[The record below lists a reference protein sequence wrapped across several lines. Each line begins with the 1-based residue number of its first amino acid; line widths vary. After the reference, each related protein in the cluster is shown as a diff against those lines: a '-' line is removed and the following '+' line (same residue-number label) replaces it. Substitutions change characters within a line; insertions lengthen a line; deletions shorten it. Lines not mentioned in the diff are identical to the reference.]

1 MKNAIKKITLVLI
14 LFLSTGIAIAQEKE
28 VIISGS
34 LIEQETKQ
42 PIPYATVVV
51 KDIDTANV
59 FVGTTTNDKGEFR
72 LATKEND
79 FLVEISFM
87 GYTTRIISDFKI
99 ENSVLDLGTITLESE
114 SQSLEEVEVRG
125 EVSKTVFKLDKRVFN
140 VGKDLSSTG
149 MSGLEVLDNVPS
161 VNVSIDGEI
170 SLRGGAGVQILING
184 KPSVLA
190 DESSNALGTITADMI
205 ESVEV
210 ITNASA
216 KYEAS
221 GTAGILNIILK
232 KEEKK
237 GWNGSVTANTG
248 YPSNHSIGLSLNRR
262 TEKFNL
268 FTQLGGG
275 YRSMP
280 RFSESRNLNKITEET
295 ISSIGENYRNEAF
308 FNITLGTDYHI
319 NDYNVLTL
327 SGNFAYEM
335 EDQPSETSFE
345 YTDGNGDLISS
356 WTRNEVTD
364 AINPKWQY
372 DLNYKKQFKN
382 NKEHTLQISGLGSF
396 FGKDQSSDFT
406 TREVNGLNLN
416 GDQRTATSFKKQD
429 YTFKVDYINPIT
441 KFFTLELGSQ
451 YALNNVANNYLVEDF
466 VGGEYVT
473 DQNQTNNFEY
483 NQKVLGV
490 YTTGAYERG
499 NWGVKG
505 GVRIENT
512 DLSTFLVNT
521 EESNDQ
527 NFTDFFPTLHT
538 SYKVSDK
545 LSFQAG
551 YSKRIYRP
559 RLWDLNPFFNISNN
573 FNIRAGNPNLQSEYT
588 DSYELTSI
596 YRIGKASFSSSL
608 YHQYTKDVIERVST
622 IENNTVYVRP
632 YNVGSNSKLGF
643 ETNGKY
649 IPTKWLTIS
658 ADFNMNYF
666 DRKGEFQNQTFDF
679 SGSQWSL
686 GITPKFKLPYDI
698 DFEFTVK
705 TQSGYE
711 TVQGETSGYTTLD
724 VGLRKKVL
732 KGKIMLNLSVRDVF
746 ESRIHENFVS
756 QDTFENYSFGQRQR
770 QIAFGISYGF
780 GKGEAMN
787 YTGRRR

>member
-140 VGKDLSSTG
+140 VRKDLSSTG

-248 YPSNHSIGLSLNRR
+248 YPDNHSIGLSLNRR

-275 YRSMP
+275 YRKQP
-280 RFSESRNLNKITEET
+280 RFSESRNFNKITEET
-295 ISSIGENYRNEAF
+295 ILSEGENYRNEKF

-319 NDYNVLTL
+319 NDYNVITL
-327 SGNFAYEM
+327 SGNYALEM
-335 EDQPSETSFE
+335 EDQPSETDFS
-345 YTDGNGDLISS
+345 YLDSNGDLVSS
-356 WTRNEVTD
+356 WTRTEVTD

-372 DLNYKKQFKN
+372 DLNYKKQFRN
-382 NKEHTLQISGLGSF
+382 NKEHTLQLSALGSF
-396 FGKDQSSDFT
+396 FGKDQSSQFT
-406 TREVNGLNLN
+406 SRTNAGLEENR
-416 GDQRTATSFKKQD
+416 DQRTATNFNKVD
-429 YTFKVDYINPIT
+429 YTFKADYMNPIT
-441 KFFTLELGSQ
+441 DAFTLELGSQ
-451 YALNNVANNYLVEDF
+451 YVINNVGNDFMVEDY
-466 VGGEYVT
+466 VVDEYVV
-473 DQNQTNNFEY
+473 DQNQTNDFEY
-483 NQKVLGV
+483 EQNVLGI
-490 YTTGAYERG
+490 YSTLAYEREK
-499 NWGVKG
+499 WGVKG
-505 GVRIENT
+505 GLRVENT
-512 DLSTFLVNT
+512 ELNTFLVNT
-521 EESNDQ
+521 EEENNQ

-573 FNIRAGNPNLQSEYT
+573 YNIRAGNPNLLSEYT
-588 DSYELTSI
+588 DSYEITSI

-608 YHQYTKDVIERVST
+608 YHQYTTDVIERVST
-622 IENNTVYVRP
+622 IENNTVYSRP
-632 YNVGSNSKLGF
+632 YNVGTNSKVGF

-649 IPTKWLTIS
+649 IPTKWLTVN
-658 ADFNMNYF
+658 ADFNFNYF
-666 DRKGEFQNQTFDF
+666 DRKGTFENQNFDF
-679 SGSQWSL
+679 SGSQWSARL
-686 GITPKFKLPYDI
+686 TPKFKLKYDV
-698 DFEFTVK
+698 DLELTGRY
-705 TQSGYE
+705 QSGYE
-711 TVQGETSGYTTLD
+711 TVQGETSAYATLD
-724 VGLRKKVL
+724 IGVRKKIL
-732 KGKIMLNLSVRDVF
+732 KGKVMLNLSVRDVF
-746 ESRIHENFVS
+746 QSRIREHFVS
-756 QDTFENYSFGQRQR
+756 QETFENYSYGVRSR

-787 YTGRRR
+787 YSGRRR